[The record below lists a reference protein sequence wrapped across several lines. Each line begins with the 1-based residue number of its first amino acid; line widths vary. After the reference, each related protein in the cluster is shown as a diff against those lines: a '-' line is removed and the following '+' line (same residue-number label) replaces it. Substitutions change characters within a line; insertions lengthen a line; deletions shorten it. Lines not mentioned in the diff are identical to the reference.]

1 MGRREKEAL
10 ADAIFNSID
19 LGDLAGLETA
29 IAEAGVAEKRTWL
42 LKKMAWGSQHATWS
56 NRKRGARTPIGMI
69 IDMRWIEAL
78 RLVEPMTDMAASCD
92 KFTTYSRSSP
102 SEKCAESGWE
112 EGLAIVARRSTLK
125 QKMRALLVACAKSNL
140 KCAKILLDEGTPVM
154 PEKPLTDFGDCN
166 HRCSPLHAA
175 VAGGASECVLEL
187 LARGAKPSQFTISHR
202 SYWSPLMMGLKES
215 HPDWALL
222 LPMID
227 WMLENIDEPS
237 QMDVNTRRDEFM
249 TIMENGSHVAGMLA
263 FKNNELDG
271 EELLWKMVEKH
282 NHHSRDVEGHGLVH
296 WATRD
301 ENNPA
306 SQRFNARVLRHIGW
320 KGEIKG
326 VSDLKNGEVLKLG
339 KEDSGIDITK
349 ESFEAKTSGQ
359 QLEGD
364 MRVVADVI
372 PEAPP
377 KNAARGPADMEKA
390 LEECLAAMGSM
401 ASAVAKLAACVSSR
415 ENEQHQQGAI
425 AAAEE
430 LRGEALSLVGKTRDV
445 RDQISR
451 IAGASAPPKT
461 SR

>member
-1 MGRREKEAL
+1 MGRREKAAL

-19 LGDLAGLETA
+19 LGDLAGLERA

-42 LKKMAWGSQHATWS
+42 LRKMAWGSQHATWS
-56 NRKRGARTPIGMI
+56 NRKRGGRTPIGMI

-112 EGLAIVARRSTLK
+112 EGLAIVARRSALK
-125 QKMRALLVACAKSNL
+125 QKMGALLVACVKSNL

-166 HRCSPLHAA
+166 KRCSPLHAA
-175 VAGGASECVLEL
+175 VAAGASECVLEL

-202 SYWSPLMMGLKES
+202 SYWSPLMMGLKGS

-263 FKNNELDG
+263 FKNSELDG

-282 NHHSRDVEGHGLVH
+282 DPHSRDVEGHGLVH

-320 KGEIKG
+320 KGAIKDG
-326 VSDLKNGEVLKLG
+326 SDLGSAESLARREHG
-339 KEDSGIDITK
+339 SDSDINK
-349 ESFEAKTSGQ
+349 ESAAAETSDRQ
-359 QLEGD
+359 QDAG
-364 MRVVADVI
+364 MV
-372 PEAPP
+372 PQAPS
-377 KNAARGPADMEKA
+377 KRSARGPSDMEEA

-415 ENEQHQQGAI
+415 EDEQHQQGAI